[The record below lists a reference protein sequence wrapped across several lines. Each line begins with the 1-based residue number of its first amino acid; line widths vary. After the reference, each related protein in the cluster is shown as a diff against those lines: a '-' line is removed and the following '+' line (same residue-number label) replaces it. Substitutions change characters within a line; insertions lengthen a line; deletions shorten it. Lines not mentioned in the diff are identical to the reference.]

1 MKGDLQDD
9 PLCVEDS
16 SVAHWLLIDNA
27 QTSYSD
33 EDLWAVF
40 LKLIPGHYRVVM
52 FASYGNQQL
61 LGLEAVDII
70 GVPIVIPSYL
80 QMGLRPTENGL
91 PDAIH
96 IPGLYFLQEEFT
108 QILARR
114 RDLPVLEPDISTWV
128 FETSS
133 GHIGAIDSIL
143 TSIKA
148 VAVRI
153 LISDYTF
160 PHTFYRRH

>member
-40 LKLIPGHYRVVM
+40 LKPIPGHYRVVM
-52 FASYGNQQL
+52 FASQRP
-61 LGLEAVDII
+61 LGLGAVDII
-70 GVPIVIPSYL
+70 GTPIIIPSYL

-108 QILARR
+108 QIARR

-143 TSIKA
+143 KSIEA

-160 PHTFYRRH
+160 PHTFCRRH